1 MHPWLTEGKEVS
13 AADIARTF
21 RPKIY
26 IYIHLLSILARLA
39 RSRRSLRCFCNCL
52 CSFRPA
58 ADVMLQQAA
67 HRVLYDKKNNEKNKN
82 KILEMSEITSRLL
95 LPSGAPWFARRASC
109 L

>member
-1 MHPWLTEGKEVS
+1 
-13 AADIARTF
+13 
-21 RPKIY
+21 
-26 IYIHLLSILARLA
+26 
-39 RSRRSLRCFCNCL
+39 
-52 CSFRPA
+52 
-58 ADVMLQQAA
+58 MLQQAA